1 MKTKPTKI
9 IIAVSSAIILLSS
22 CAERDKTSPEPPS
35 TGDIISA
42 SLPTEVSTE
51 PTPELTTVEDTQ
63 ISTEPSTEPTT
74 EPSTQ
79 PTTEAT
85 TTKPTEKTTEKTTAK
100 TTQKTTA
107 KTQKT
112 KSTTTE
118 KPKTSQTT
126 AEDVPQPEPE
136 AIAERLEKLTPE
148 LREWVANAQP
158 DELIR
163 IEVLI
168 ARPTDEEIDARV
180 LAEYGLSYPY
190 SEPDMIPVVG
200 PVEDGAS
207 TASVPEEMKYFDAF
221 DEVKSDEYVSR
232 IEAFLDGF
240 VPEER
245 KPVWYTKY
253 STSIYFEANVGEIL
267 LYTSAPQVERIYMN
281 EISYDDVSEPEPSD
295 EEEIIEAS
303 DPTIT
308 D

>member
-1 MKTKPTKI
+1 MKAKPTKI

-51 PTPELTTVEDTQ
+51 PTPELTTAEDTQ
-63 ISTEPSTEPTT
+63 ISTEPSTEPTA
-74 EPSTQ
+74 EPTTQ

-148 LREWVANAQP
+148 LRDWVVSASEG
-158 DELIR
+158 DI
-163 IEVLI
+163 IEVYIFRESISDDVIDALVQSEYGFEPETQDDDAIDVEGPVDESPPAENEQVQKEHEYINALI
-168 ARPTDEEIDARV
+168 EARRTILKREYTKLNDEFIANYIPKERKVVYAGDYTSTIIVEATAEEI
-180 LAEYGLSYPY
+180 LFY
-190 SEPDMIPVVG
+190 S
-200 PVEDGAS
+200 S
-207 TASVPEEMKYFDAF
+207 
-221 DEVKSDEYVSR
+221 
-232 IEAFLDGF
+232 L
-240 VPEER
+240 
-245 KPVWYTKY
+245 
-253 STSIYFEANVGEIL
+253 
-267 LYTSAPQVERIYMN
+267 PQVE
-281 EISYDDVSEPEPSD
+281 EISSDFGLGEPESSVDVEEPTTSD
-295 EEEIIEAS
+295 
-303 DPTIT
+303 
-308 D
+308 

>member
-1 MKTKPTKI
+1 MKAKPTKI
-9 IIAVSSAIILLSS
+9 IIAVLSAIILLSS

-74 EPSTQ
+74 EPTTQ

-85 TTKPTEKTTEKTTAK
+85 MTKLTEKTTAK
-100 TTQKTTA
+100 TTQKTTV

-118 KPKTSQTT
+118 KPKTEQTT
-126 AEDVPQPEPE
+126 TEDVPLPEPE
-136 AIAERLEKLTPE
+136 AIAERPEKLTQE
-148 LREWVANAQP
+148 LRDWVASAQP

-190 SEPDMIPVVG
+190 SEPDMIPAVG

>member
-1 MKTKPTKI
+1 MKAKPTKI

-35 TGDIISA
+35 TGDITSV
-42 SLPTEVSTE
+42 SLPTEVYTE
-51 PTPELTTVEDTQ
+51 PTPELTTAEDTQ
-63 ISTEPSTEPTT
+63 ISTELSTEPTT
-74 EPSTQ
+74 EPTTQ

-85 TTKPTEKTTEKTTAK
+85 TTKPTEKTTEKTTV
-100 TTQKTTA
+100 

-126 AEDVPQPEPE
+126 AEDVPLPEPE
-136 AIAERLEKLTPE
+136 AIAERPEKLTQE
-148 LREWVANAQP
+148 LRDWVASAQP

-281 EISYDDVSEPEPSD
+281 EISYDDVGEPEPSD

>member
-1 MKTKPTKI
+1 MKAKPTKI
-9 IIAVSSAIILLSS
+9 IIAVLSAIILFSS

-42 SLPTEVSTE
+42 SLPTEVSAE
-51 PTPELTTVEDTQ
+51 PTPELTTAEDTQ

-74 EPSTQ
+74 EPTTQ

-85 TTKPTEKTTEKTTAK
+85 TTKPTEKTTEKTTV
-100 TTQKTTA
+100 

-118 KPKTSQTT
+118 KPKTEQTT
-126 AEDVPQPEPE
+126 TEDVPLPEPE
-136 AIAERLEKLTPE
+136 AIAERPEKLTQE
-148 LREWVANAQP
+148 LRDWVASAQP

-190 SEPDMIPVVG
+190 PEPDMIPVVG

-240 VPEER
+240 VPEKR